1 MTLDQI
7 KENVNKGVNV
17 FWQNSFYKVVK
28 SGNDYLIKGGNGHC
42 IGLTWSDGI
51 TLNGKN
57 DEFFCFEPDQCL
69 IIKVDVD
76 TELMLS
82 VNNLLE
88 SHEIISDFFDTEKN
102 EICFSLSE
110 LHKCDISVYSII
122 EILEQNKINNV
133 NFTIEKRL
141 LC

>member
-1 MTLDQI
+1 MTVDQI
-7 KENVNKGVNV
+7 KENVNKGVDV

-28 SGNDYLIKGGNGHC
+28 SGDDYLIKGNNGHC

-51 TLNGKN
+51 TLNGN
-57 DEFFCFEPDQCL
+57 EEQFFCFEPAQCL

-88 SHEIISDFFDTEKN
+88 SHEIVSDFYDKEKN
-102 EICFSLSE
+102 EICFSLSG
-110 LHKCDISVYSII
+110 LHESGISVYSII
-122 EILEQNKINNV
+122 EIIEQNRINNV
-133 NFTIEKRL
+133 KFSIETQM